1 MNDTYLII
9 NADDFGASTGIN
21 RGIWEC
27 HTRGVVTSTSL
38 LVTGRAVQEAVDLSR
53 DCPGLSVGLHWD
65 IAGEGTRKIDRR
77 DATAVRAAFH
87 SQIDT
92 FCTLMGRM
100 PTHIDSHHHLHRT
113 PELAPIMRAL
123 VEPLGVPLRC
133 ESAVQFVGGFYAQ
146 WEWMVTD
153 LDHIS
158 VSALQNILHDEVQGG
173 WTEVSCHPGYITPD
187 FSAIY
192 LHEREEEIRTL
203 TNPCIRQ
210 TLDELGIQL
219 VNYATYLTHHT
230 PTLGV

>member
-1 MNDTYLII
+1 
-9 NADDFGASTGIN
+9 
-21 RGIWEC
+21 
-27 HTRGVVTSTSL
+27 
-38 LVTGRAVQEAVDLSR
+38 
-53 DCPGLSVGLHWD
+53 
-65 IAGEGTRKIDRR
+65 
-77 DATAVRAAFH
+77 
-87 SQIDT
+87 
-92 FCTLMGRM
+92 
-100 PTHIDSHHHLHRT
+100 
-113 PELAPIMRAL
+113 
-123 VEPLGVPLRC
+123 
-133 ESAVQFVGGFYAQ
+133 
-146 WEWMVTD
+146 MVTD